1 MVKLGNPPTNFMKK
15 KILIFDT
22 NPAFLKELERTL
34 SDEGYRV
41 EAFSGSDIIKGKL
54 ETFRPDLL
62 IMEISLD
69 GRDARLICN
78 EIKSAEYAS
87 GISIMLLTSL
97 THRQIAEIECDADA
111 ILAKSQPFPV
121 LLRTIKDFTV

>member
-1 MVKLGNPPTNFMKK
+1 MKK